1 MKLGG
6 AAGRGRQRGA
16 ATVEFYVVAFFVLVP
31 LLMAVLQ
38 MGMFM
43 LAKNTVNLA
52 ALSVARAGAASGG
65 DRSEMRRAYAT
76 ALAPLYVAQG
86 MRAMGS
92 GGLKDITASNYAQV
106 MGAAYAG
113 AMADIGLT
121 LSSFTALNPTRDA
134 FKDFGVTRNGA
145 TVIPVYGLAASNPV
159 GSVSQQRR
167 SDALLLKVQVRHC
180 YVMVFPII
188 NKIVAGVLN
197 DYKNPAVPPADRL
210 CYARDGVP
218 LISQAVVRMTVPPLA
233 SNFN

>member
-1 MKLGG
+1 MRPGG

-16 ATVEFYVVAFFVLVP
+16 ATVEFYLVAFFVLVP
-31 LLMAVLQ
+31 LLMAVMQ

-52 ALSVARAGAASGG
+52 ALAVARAGAASGG

-86 MRAMGS
+86 MRAVGS
-92 GGLKDITASNYAQV
+92 GGLRDITASNYAQV
-106 MGAAYAG
+106 MGAAYAS
-113 AMADIGLT
+113 ALVDIGLT
-121 LSSFTALNPTRDA
+121 FSSFTALNPTKA
-134 FKDFGVTRNGA
+134 SFKDFGIARNGN
-145 TVIPVYGLAASNPV
+145 TVIPVYGLATSNPV
-159 GSVSQQRR
+159 GSASQQRR
-167 SDALLLKVQVRHC
+167 SDALLLKVQVQHC

-188 NKIVAGVLN
+188 NKLVSEVLN
-197 DYKNPAVPPADRL
+197 DYTNPSIPVADRV

-218 LISQAVVRMTVPPLA
+218 LISQAVVRMTVPPLD